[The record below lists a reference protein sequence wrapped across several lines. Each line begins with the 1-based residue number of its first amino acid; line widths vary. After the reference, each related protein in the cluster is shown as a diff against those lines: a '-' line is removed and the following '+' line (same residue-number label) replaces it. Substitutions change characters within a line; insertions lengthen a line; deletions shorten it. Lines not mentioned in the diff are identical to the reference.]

1 MLKSVCQLTIIIV
14 AAVVKITSL
23 QLVCYSHSIIE
34 STAIYSF
41 FHGSPRGFFVDLFP
55 AHPIVDSNTIYLSS
69 QGWRGINVIS

>member
-1 MLKSVCQLTIIIV
+1 MLKLACQLAIIFLATV
-14 AAVVKITSL
+14 FNVTSL

-41 FHGSPRGFFVDLFP
+41 FHGSPGGFFVDLYP
-55 AHPIVDSNTIYLSS
+55 VHPIADSNTIYLRS